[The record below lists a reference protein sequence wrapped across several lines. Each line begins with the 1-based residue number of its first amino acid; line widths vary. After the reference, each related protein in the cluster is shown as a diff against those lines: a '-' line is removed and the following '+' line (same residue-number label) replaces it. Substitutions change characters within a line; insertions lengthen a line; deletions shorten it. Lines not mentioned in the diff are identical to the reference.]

1 MLFSNSMNYVIDFFN
16 GTVAKTILLETFE
29 KLMHVSCIRIEVF
42 IVTETYIILPLELAE
57 N

>member
-29 KLMHVSCIRIEVF
+29 KRMHVSCIRIEVS
-42 IVTETYIILPLELAE
+42 IVTEIYIILPLELAE